1 MDESELEVVENEPA
15 QRYELRRGG
24 ETIGLIDYREREG
37 TRAFV
42 HTEVRRDLE
51 GRGYGGILVGRAL
64 DDLRAKGLEV
74 VPVCPFVG
82 AHIRRHPEYSDLIA
96 A

>member
-15 QRYELRRGG
+15 ARYELRRGD
-24 ETIGLIDYREREG
+24 ETIGLIDYREQGG

-51 GRGYGGILVGRAL
+51 GRGYGGVLVGRAL
-64 DDLRAKGLEV
+64 DDLRAKGIRV
-74 VPVCPFVG
+74 VPACPFVG
-82 AHIRRHPEYSDLIA
+82 AHIRRHPEYSDLLA
-96 A
+96 D